1 MSGDGFDT
9 KLTGTIPTMPGNL
22 TQIWLWNMKLDGRL
36 PEQLFE
42 LSGLTSLRL
51 CKFGTNATCVGFSFP
66 RRSPSHFVAT
76 YMHVYTVHR
85 RKSIH
90 RCCSQQHHSAK

>member
-1 MSGDGFDT
+1 MSTNVFRFHDTETNNLDGSFPNGIRVLTNLRSIWLSGDGFDP

-22 TQIWLWNMKLDGRL
+22 TQIWLWNMRLSGGL

-51 CKFGTNATCVGFSFP
+51 CTFFL
-66 RRSPSHFVAT
+66 
-76 YMHVYTVHR
+76 
-85 RKSIH
+85 
-90 RCCSQQHHSAK
+90 